1 MKKLAMLAS
10 AALLALSLFVG
21 CSNTSSSGNGNGG
34 DSGTGAPAA
43 YAEVWTGST
52 AITWGDG
59 VVLEGNKFDASV
71 KGIRLTYTGT
81 GIAFKVAINDPWKEV
96 KTTANVGKVADD
108 GAVNP
113 PDASEAA
120 TIELT
125 FDAADVAG
133 ICSTGIKIFGDKM
146 TVTKVETI
154 K

>member
-10 AALLALSLFVG
+10 VALLALSLFVG
-21 CSNTSSSGNGNGG
+21 CSNTSSSGNGG
-34 DSGTGAPAA
+34 DSGTEVPAT
-43 YAEVWTGST
+43 YAEVWSGST

-59 VVLEGNKFDASV
+59 VVLEGNKFDAAV

-81 GIAFKVAINDPWKEV
+81 GITFKIAINDPWKEL
-96 KTTANVGKVADD
+96 KTTANVGKVDD

-125 FDAADVAG
+125 FDAADIAG